1 LSEGN
6 NSSAPTPDAEGLENR
21 LTPSG
26 ARTLV
31 PSSIIPAARFAYHAM
46 HYARW
51 AWRFGSFGFGT
62 TLAKP
67 MIGFARYPD
76 VFLGSGVHLAPMWR
90 IQAFREFRGR
100 HHPVRVEIGD
110 GTSCDFG
117 FRIGAC
123 VQTKIGRNVLFGQ
136 WVLIA
141 DSAADLQHELPP
153 LLAPLKEGA
162 PITIGDGC
170 YIAERAV
177 ILPGVELG
185 ERCVVGANSVVTK
198 SFPAHSIIAGNP
210 ARLIGS
216 TQQQT
221 AGEARRDAPQSAPAT

>member
-1 LSEGN
+1 LSQT
-6 NSSAPTPDAEGLENR
+6 ADVPTTAPDAEGLEQR

-26 ARTLV
+26 ARPLI
-31 PSSIIPAARFAYHAM
+31 PASITPAARFAYHAY

-51 AWRFGSFGFGT
+51 SWRFGGFGFGS

-76 VFLGSGVHLAPMWR
+76 VYLGRGVHLAPYWR

-100 HHPVRVEIGD
+100 LHPVRVEIGD

-123 VQTKIGRNVLFGQ
+123 VQTTIGSNVLFGQ

-141 DSAADLQHELPP
+141 DSAADLGHELPP
-153 LLAPLKEGA
+153 LLAPLKDGA

-170 YIAERAV
+170 YIAERSV

-198 SFPAHSIIAGNP
+198 SFPARSIIAGNP
-210 ARLIGS
+210 ARLIG
-216 TQQQT
+216 TTEQK
-221 AGEARRDAPQSAPAT
+221 A